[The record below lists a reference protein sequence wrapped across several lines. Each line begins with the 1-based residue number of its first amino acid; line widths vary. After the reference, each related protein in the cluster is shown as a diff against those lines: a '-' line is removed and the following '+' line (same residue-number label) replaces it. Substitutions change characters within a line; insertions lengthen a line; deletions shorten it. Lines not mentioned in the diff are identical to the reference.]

1 MREKATTPEMTHPD
15 EGAFV
20 KGVEMKSLSSPPIPF
35 DCELVR
41 QAQLGYEEHF
51 CELIRRYDSRL
62 SAIVNKFIWN
72 KAIVEDVCQEVRL
85 LAWRNLPTLQ
95 DPCKFWCWYYRIA
108 FNLVK
113 RPPKNIT
120 GRSVDSPLEE
130 DAQDRYT
137 SKQEFS
143 PEDFAI
149 LKDTF
154 NRALQKI
161 PKKQRK
167 AVIGHLL
174 GKPHEQIAKEIQLPL
189 ATVKAYI
196 PAGMKILREELP
208 EFFLSTPDSQ
218 KNNEPDDQE
227 NRKEHE

>member
-1 MREKATTPEMTHPD
+1 MVPEKTHLD
-15 EGAFV
+15 EGVLV
-20 KGVEMKSLSSPPIPF
+20 KGVEMESLSSPPVPF
-35 DCELVR
+35 DCELVI
-41 QAQLGYEEHF
+41 QAQLGEEEPF
-51 CELIRRYDSRL
+51 RELIERYDRRL
-62 SAIVNKFIWN
+62 SAKVNKSIWN
-72 KAIVEDVCQEVRL
+72 KAIVEDICQEVRL

-95 DPCKFWCWYYRIA
+95 DPCKFWRWYYRIA

-120 GRSVDSPLEE
+120 GGSDDGPLED

-137 SKQEFS
+137 SNQEFS
-143 PEDFAI
+143 PENFAI

-154 NRALQKI
+154 KRALQKI
-161 PKKQRK
+161 PKKKRE
-167 AVIGHLL
+167 AVIRHLL
-174 GKPHEQIAKEIQLPL
+174 GEPNEQIAKAIQLPL

-208 EFFLSTPDSQ
+208 EFFLSKPNNQ

-227 NRKEHE
+227 NRKGHE